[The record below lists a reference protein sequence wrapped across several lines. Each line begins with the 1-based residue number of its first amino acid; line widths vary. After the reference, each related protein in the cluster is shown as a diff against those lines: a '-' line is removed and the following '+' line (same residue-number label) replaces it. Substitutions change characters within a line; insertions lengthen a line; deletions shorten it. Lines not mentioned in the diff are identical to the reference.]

1 MAKRFLC
8 RVHGWYTRRRR
19 IHPKPRPISEEVL
32 SSMGLQ
38 LSAEKFCNCR
48 HVKRLASCLDLH
60 RQHAS
65 CCFEFPKDDDALAP
79 AILSL
84 KGDSVTRPAASLN
97 ANQHTSDS
105 ETNEA
110 ISRNTKEEFVAEHWR
125 RLGGYR
131 AGEQNPHPSVKVH
144 AAGGHC
150 LPAHILLLSHE
161 SNRATAGQLIQAAP
175 PKGKSGFCPSTPM
188 RLCLHCWKE
197 CLPKHRC
204 TCGQGRCKYQY
215 FAGFGLLP
223 QKNVIFEFVAFT
235 LFDAFL
241 SKHWNSMFSES
252 WPQKP
257 L

>member
-1 MAKRFLC
+1 M
-8 RVHGWYTRRRR
+8 
-19 IHPKPRPISEEVL
+19 
-32 SSMGLQ
+32 
-38 LSAEKFCNCR
+38 
-48 HVKRLASCLDLH
+48 
-60 RQHAS
+60 
-65 CCFEFPKDDDALAP
+65 
-79 AILSL
+79 
-84 KGDSVTRPAASLN
+84 N

-252 WPQKP
+252 WPQNHCKTHHVAESVANSRVFATLAFLVVAKLGKTMFLARFLAP
-257 L
+257 TLRKHRK